1 MSRWVVNQWDRSLAI
16 ALVIAGAVMLIVGWF
31 GVTSQKLPAGQIPYV
46 VSGAIGALFVLGVA
60 ATLWVSADLS
70 DEWRKLD
77 ELARL
82 LGDEEGRELSEAEPS
97 EAEPSDEGARLDA
110 APADAGR
117 DRTGR
122 RRRALVAE

>member
-1 MSRWVVNQWDRSLAI
+1 MRMSRWVVNQWDRALAI

-82 LGDEEGRELSEAEPS
+82 LGDEEGRESSE
-97 EAEPSDEGARLDA
+97 EAPTIDE
-110 APADAGR
+110 APVDAGR
-117 DRTGR
+117 NGSGR
-122 RRRALVAE
+122 RRRTLVAE